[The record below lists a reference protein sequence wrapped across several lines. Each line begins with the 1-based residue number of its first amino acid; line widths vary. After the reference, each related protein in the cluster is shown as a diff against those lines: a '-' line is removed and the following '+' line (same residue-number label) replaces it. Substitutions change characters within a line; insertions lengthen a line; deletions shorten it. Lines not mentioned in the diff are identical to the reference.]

1 MSAPGPF
8 LRAVIGIN
16 AAGGLLSSLEYL
28 CLYRAFQDGGL
39 LSWKVAR
46 LRRRRAVQPVL
57 SVGGS
62 IFAWPGMLGVLSA
75 RAASALAC
83 IACACL
89 GPVPAP
95 LLAAYVVIGCLLIL
109 RTPLTFDGGEQFMH
123 ITAVACLVTVVS
135 SGSLAGEI
143 GLFFLASQLSLAY
156 AAAAA
161 VKIASP
167 GWRSGRYL
175 QGILGTSTLGRPSVY
190 AFLTVGRRRAKWAS
204 RLVIYGEL
212 LCCLAPWSPPR
223 IAWVLLASAASFHIV
238 VAAIMGLNTFTFA
251 VAATFPAAIYTSRV
265 LYRG

>member
-1 MSAPGPF
+1 MIAPGPF

-16 AAGGLLSSLEYL
+16 AAGGLLSALEL
-28 CLYRAFQDGGL
+28 LPIYRVFQDGGL

-57 SVGGS
+57 SLGGS

-75 RAASALAC
+75 RIASALAC
-83 IACACL
+83 IVCASL

-95 LLAAYVVIGCLLIL
+95 LLAVYVVIGCLLIL
-109 RTPLTFDGGEQFMH
+109 RTPLAFHGGDQFLH

-135 SGSLAGEI
+135 GGSLASEI
-143 GLFFLASQLSLAY
+143 GLFFLASQLSLVY
-156 AAAAA
+156 ATSAA
-161 VKIASP
+161 VKMISP

-175 QGILGTSTLGRPSVY
+175 PEILGTGTLGRPSVY
-190 AFLTVGRRRAKWAS
+190 AFLTAGQRRAKWAAK
-204 RLVIYGEL
+204 LVTYGEL

-223 IAWVLLASAASFHIV
+223 IAWLLVATAASFHVAI
-238 VAAIMGLNTFTFA
+238 AAIMGLNTFTLAF
-251 VAATFPAAIYTSRV
+251 AATFPAAIYTSRV

>member
-1 MSAPGPF
+1 MIAPGPF

-16 AAGGLLSSLEYL
+16 ATGGLLSALEL
-28 CLYRAFQDGGL
+28 LPLYRAFQDGGL

-57 SVGGS
+57 SLGGS
-62 IFAWPGMLGVLSA
+62 ILAWPGMIGVLSA
-75 RAASALAC
+75 RIASALAC
-83 IACACL
+83 IVFACL
-89 GPVPAP
+89 GPVPVP
-95 LLAAYVVIGCLLIL
+95 LLAAYVAIGCLLML
-109 RTPLTFDGGEQFMH
+109 RTPLAADGGEQFMH

-135 SGSLAGEI
+135 GGSLASRI
-143 GLFFLASQLSLAY
+143 GLFFLASQLSLVY
-156 AAAAA
+156 ATSAA

-175 QGILGTSTLGRPSVY
+175 PEVLGTGTLGRRSVH
-190 AFLTVGRRRAKWAS
+190 AFLTVGQRRAKWAS
-204 RLVIYGEL
+204 RLVTYGEL

-223 IAWVLLASAASFHIV
+223 MAWILLASAVAFHIV

-251 VAATFPAAIYTSRV
+251 FAATFPAAIYTSRV